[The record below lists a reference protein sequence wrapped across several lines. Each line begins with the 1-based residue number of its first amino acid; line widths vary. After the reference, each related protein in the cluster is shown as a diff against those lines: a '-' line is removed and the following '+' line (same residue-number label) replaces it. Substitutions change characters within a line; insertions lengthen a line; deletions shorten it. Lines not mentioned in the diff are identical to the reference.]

1 MRNQILF
8 YIVILLTN
16 IIHGITGFA
25 GTILAM
31 PPSLMLVGYDIAKP
45 ILNVLAIF
53 SGVYVFV
60 GNYKKIAWKELA
72 KIVVVMALGIFGAVF
87 IKGLFVGK
95 EHLLYKLL
103 GLLVIGLSV
112 QGFYK
117 LVHKPDAKTEPPAE
131 EQGSKGNVGTYALLV
146 LAGIIHGLFVSGGPL
161 LTGYMTK
168 RIKDKTVFR
177 ATISTVWVFL
187 NTLVFLEDVQ
197 AGLWVPSTV
206 KMLATSVPFLLAGMF
221 IGSKLVAR
229 MSQLVFMKLT
239 YILLFI
245 SGLLLPA
252 MIALIALTQV
262 VQKLRDFKVA
272 GGKLDDARKID
283 KQGITKKE
291 MVSILP
297 ACLRSSTIASVLG
310 AMPGVGGGVAQ
321 FLCYNEVRRTSKH
334 PEEFGKGCL
343 EGIAAAE
350 SSNNAVVGSAMI
362 PLLTLGI
369 PGDGVTALLLG
380 AFVLHGIQPGPTMFT
395 KQGVMAYTIIIGCL
409 VANVLLAP
417 LGLGM
422 TRLVAKIVQV
432 RYTYL
437 APVIIMFCFAGAFAA
452 TGNTKELI
460 ICAGIL
466 IFSYILT
473 VLDID
478 NTPLMLGMILEDI
491 MEQNFVTASMS
502 YDRNYSIFITRPISA
517 VILIITVVLLVSM
530 IRVNRRVAKL
540 NEQQEA
546 QMAAEHA
553 KMENA

>member
-1 MRNQILF
+1 MSDFALISQAIPQVFTVYNM
-8 YIVILLTN
+8 LL
-16 IIHGITGFA
+16 
-25 GTILAM
+25 
-31 PPSLMLVGYDIAKP
+31 
-45 ILNVLAIF
+45 
-53 SGVYVFV
+53 
-60 GNYKKIAWKELA
+60 
-72 KIVVVMALGIFGAVF
+72 IFG
-87 IKGLFVGK
+87 GLI
-95 EHLLYKLL
+95 L
-103 GLLVIGLSV
+103 GMVIGCVPGLSV
-112 QGFYK
+112 T
-117 LVHKPDAKTEPPAE
+117 L
-131 EQGSKGNVGTYALLV
+131 
-146 LAGIIHGLFVSGGPL
+146 GIILMLPLTYTFDDPASAIILLLAVYVGGMYGGSISAITLNTPGTNSAIATTFDGYPLAKKGKVKKALDTSLFASVFGGVSGSSLPKSL
-161 LTGYMTK
+161 
-168 RIKDKTVFR
+168 
-177 ATISTVWVFL
+177 
-187 NTLVFLEDVQ
+187 
-197 AGLWVPSTV
+197 
-206 KMLATSVPFLLAGMF
+206 
-221 IGSKLVAR
+221 
-229 MSQLVFMKLT
+229 
-239 YILLFI
+239 I
-245 SGLLLPA
+245 SGMIGLLMACVGMDAVTGVTRFSFGSATLKYGIDMLPA

-262 VQKLRDFKVA
+262 VQKLRDFKVS

-297 ACLRSSTIASVLG
+297 ACLRSSAIASVLG

-409 VANVLLAP
+409 VANILLAP
-417 LGLGM
+417 FGLGM

-546 QMAAEHA
+546 EMAAAHA
-553 KMENA
+553 END

>member
-206 KMLATSVPFLLAGMF
+206 KMLAISVPFLLAGMF
-221 IGSKLVAR
+221 I
-229 MSQLVFMKLT
+229 
-239 YILLFI
+239 
-245 SGLLLPA
+245 
-252 MIALIALTQV
+252 
-262 VQKLRDFKVA
+262 

-291 MVSILP
+291 MISILP
-297 ACLRSSTIASVLG
+297 ACLRSSAIASVLG

-409 VANVLLAP
+409 VANILLAP
-417 LGLGM
+417 FGLGM

-546 QMAAEHA
+546 EMAAAHA
-553 KMENA
+553 END